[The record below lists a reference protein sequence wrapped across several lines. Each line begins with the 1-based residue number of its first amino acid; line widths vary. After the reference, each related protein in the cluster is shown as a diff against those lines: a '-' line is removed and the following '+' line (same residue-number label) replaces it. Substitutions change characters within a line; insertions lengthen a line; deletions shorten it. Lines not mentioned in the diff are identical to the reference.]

1 MAQMQDAGK
10 TSRFGG
16 MRCTRLSVILVVG
29 VLVASASGCS
39 SSGNDK
45 SSEVC
50 TQKDAV
56 AAVGDQPQE
65 REAVRERTPT
75 MKTDLQQL
83 KTDVQA
89 LGKSL
94 GSELKPDVQ
103 AVKSSFTTLDA
114 ALGSVTSNGLAPV
127 GTAVKGIGQSTDALV
142 KKVQDQKCS

>member
-1 MAQMQDAGK
+1 M
-10 TSRFGG
+10 
-16 MRCTRLSVILVVG
+16 VG
-29 VLVASASGCS
+29 VLIASASGCS

-56 AAVGDQPQE
+56 QQSVTNLKNVKLSVSGLQ
-65 REAVRERTPT
+65 T

-94 GSELKPDVQ
+94 GNELKPEVE
-103 AVKSSFTTLDA
+103 AVKSSFTALDT
-114 ALGSVTSNGLAPV
+114 ALGSVTSNGLTPV